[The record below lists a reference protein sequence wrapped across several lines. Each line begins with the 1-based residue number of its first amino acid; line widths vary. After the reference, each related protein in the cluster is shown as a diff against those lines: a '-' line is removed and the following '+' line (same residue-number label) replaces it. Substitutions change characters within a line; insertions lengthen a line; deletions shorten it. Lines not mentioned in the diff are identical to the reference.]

1 MPLLLRGLTLPD
13 PTLRAGVIDTLLS
26 AAQADVEAETKTAK
40 EGNVVSEHA
49 VSLTN
54 AMLRN
59 SAFAE
64 MPDTVRA
71 SIPVLSASLFT
82 YLTFFLCSDCRCV
95 VEQRVRVGAL
105 KYLAV
110 LPKIVRYD
118 VLHPQKA
125 AVLRELA
132 KALDDPKR
140 VVRKEAVD
148 ARSVWS
154 IPLNVPLLTSR
165 RALPGQ
171 AGLRILVRGMV
182 WIIPVAW

>member
-1 MPLLLRGLTLPD
+1 MPLLLRGLALPD

-26 AAQADVEAETKTAK
+26 AAQADVEAESKTPIQ
-40 EGNVVSEHA
+40 GSVVSEHA

-54 AMLRN
+54 AMLQN
-59 SAFAE
+59 STIAE
-64 MPDTVRA
+64 MPDV
-71 SIPVLSASLFT
+71 
-82 YLTFFLCSDCRCV
+82 
-95 VEQRVRVGAL
+95 RVRIGAL

-140 VVRKEAVD
+140 AVRKEAVD
-148 ARSVWS
+148 AR
-154 IPLNVPLLTSR
+154 TSWFTSS
-165 RALPGQ
+165 G
-171 AGLRILVRGMV
+171 
-182 WIIPVAW
+182 